1 MRGRRTFRDGS
12 RRVTLELKTAACA
25 LGLVLVVAGSGS
37 GATVRLSEGS
47 HEVAYVAG
55 LGDQHVAAVPVF
67 HRLAKT
73 PGRCVEIARPTGS
86 SSVAFAALVK
96 HVAVIRQEPQGRS
109 AVVGRFGRFDENGF
123 REVLGVIGAHSDD
136 RCRNDWYRVQLPVL
150 PNGATGWVRAWAV
163 QTYRVRSRIEVD
175 VSQHQLRLYRSGKLA
190 FQTRVA
196 VGSPATP
203 TPLGRYFVNERYVLR
218 DAGGPFGPYALGIS
232 AHSDVL
238 QHVWVQDGPIGIHG
252 TNEPWSVGQSA
263 SHGCIRV
270 MNAVMRRLFP
280 LAPAGTPVIVKA

>member
-1 MRGRRTFRDGS
+1 
-12 RRVTLELKTAACA
+12 LA
-25 LGLVLVVAGSGS
+25 LLVVGCG
-37 GATVRLSEGS
+37 GGVKVKQSENS
-47 HEVAYVAG
+47 HEIAYSAG
-55 LGDQHVAAVPVF
+55 LGFHRRSSVPVV

-73 PGRCVEIARPTGS
+73 PLRCIAATTTVESPR
-86 SSVAFAALVK
+86 VAYVALVNQE
-96 HVAVIRQEPQGRS
+96 AVIREEPQGRS
-109 AVVGRFGRFDENGF
+109 PVIARLGRLDENGF
-123 REVLGVIGAHSDD
+123 REVLGVIGVHSDD

-218 DAGGPFGPYALGIS
+218 DAGGPFGPYVLAIS
-232 AHSDVL
+232 AHSEVL

-252 TNEPWSVGQSA
+252 TNEPWSVGESA
-263 SHGCIRV
+263 SHGCIRLV
-270 MNAVMRRLFP
+270 NAVMRRLFP